1 MLRETGSGC
10 RLFAATPVSISV
22 TTGVSK
28 VDAYHARRIKTMVAV
43 CSDEPCQPAQYSALL
58 WESDLWRLGT
68 TQHDSEK
75 PKGRYALPT

>member
-1 MLRETGSGC
+1 MLREREVVVVFLLLPLC
-10 RLFAATPVSISV
+10 RLV

-58 WESDLWRLGT
+58 WESDLWQLGT
-68 TQHDSEK
+68 TQHDSER
-75 PKGRYALPT
+75 PKGHYALPT